1 MAKKRQ
7 NYGIKFPFTN
17 NNENGVFIDL
27 NTNIDEKIGSE
38 IAHLI
43 LTPKG
48 TRLKM
53 PDFGTNLIR
62 FIFNHNDNI
71 SWGDV
76 ESEIKEAVTTYI
88 SNASIN
94 EVKIIE
100 DESNDNALILSVN
113 FSVIKGASNENNIM
127 LIRL

>member
-7 NYGIKFPFTN
+7 YYGIKFPFTN
-17 NNENGVFIDL
+17 NNENGFFIDL
-27 NTNIDEKIGSE
+27 NSNIDEKIGSE

-48 TRLKM
+48 SRLKM

-62 FIFNHNDNI
+62 FIFNYNDNI

-94 EVKIIE
+94 EVKIIQ
-100 DESNDNALILSVN
+100 DENNDNALILSVN

-127 LIRL
+127 LIKL